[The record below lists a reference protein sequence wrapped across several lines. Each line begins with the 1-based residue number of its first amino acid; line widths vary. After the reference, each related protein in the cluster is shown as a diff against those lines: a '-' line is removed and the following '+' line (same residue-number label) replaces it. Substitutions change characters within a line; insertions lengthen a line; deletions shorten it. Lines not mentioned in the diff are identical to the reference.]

1 MKKKLK
7 EIFEIGLPF
16 SEDDMVTVNFK
27 QYVKVKDLTRIDEA
41 CTKWVKEIDENYP
54 KYEWFEEHSIFFG
67 DLGEIMVD
75 HTVVFAIWLLVK
87 SEDFTYMFRRQ
98 CEPGLNEEQSEVL
111 HEDLS
116 KIFTIAEDLLLKY
129 ASVNF

>member
-1 MKKKLK
+1 MKQIFK
-7 EIFEIGLPF
+7 EILEIGLPF
-16 SEDDMVTVNFK
+16 SEDDMVTVNLK

-41 CTKWVKEIDENYP
+41 CTKWVKEIHENSP
-54 KYEWFEEHSIFFG
+54 KYEWIKEHAIFFG
-67 DLGEIMVD
+67 DHYELMVD

-87 SEDFTYMFRRQ
+87 SEDFTYLFRRQ
-98 CEPGLNEEQSEVL
+98 CEPGLNEVQRAVL
-111 HEDLS
+111 HQELS